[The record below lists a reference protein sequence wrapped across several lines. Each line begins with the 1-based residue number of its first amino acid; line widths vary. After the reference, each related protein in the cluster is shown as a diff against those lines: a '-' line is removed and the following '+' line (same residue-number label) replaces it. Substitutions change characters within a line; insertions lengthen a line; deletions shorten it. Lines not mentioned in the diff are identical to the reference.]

1 MMILKKADAQII
13 YENVIKFPR
22 FSYEDNI
29 GIIPAGMQ
37 FKKKK
42 KSKFVSDFLSRTF
55 NLRYRPSHTPVF
67 TKCLQF
73 NLKFPLQN

>member
-1 MMILKKADAQII
+1 MILKKADAQIT

-37 FKKKK
+37 FYQKKKEIC
-42 KSKFVSDFLSRTF
+42 FQFLLSQYF
-55 NLRYRPSHTPVF
+55 
-67 TKCLQF
+67 
-73 NLKFPLQN
+73 